1 MKLLLDSCVWG
12 KAKEELVAAGH
23 DVVWAGDW
31 DKDPGDDVILALA
44 HAEGRILV
52 TLDKDF
58 GELALLHNTPH
69 HGIVRI
75 VNCPVRRQAEV
86 CHDVIKSH
94 GDEILSGAIVTI
106 ERGRVRIRPAE
117 TTDEGFK

>member
-31 DKDPGDDVILALA
+31 LSDPGDSAILQRA
-44 HAEGRILV
+44 HAEGRVLV

-58 GELALLHNTPH
+58 GELA
-69 HGIVRI
+69 V
-75 VNCPVRRQAEV
+75 VYRQAHTGIIRMHKVSARHQAGMLVKILAE
-86 CHDVIKSH
+86 H
-94 GDEILSGAIVTI
+94 GKELSKGAIVSVNEYRI
-106 ERGRVRIRPAE
+106 RVRRSDI
-117 TTDEGFK
+117 TDEG